1 MAITV
6 QIPGSMRRFTANL
19 DHVEVAEATTVGAV
33 LQSVVQQHPPLRN
46 TLFTSDGRLFAFVG
60 IFLNSQDIRH
70 LQKEATAVQSGDRVT
85 LLPAVAGG

>member
-1 MAITV
+1 MSITV

-19 DHVEVAEATTVGAV
+19 DHVDVADAATVGAA
-33 LQSVVQQHPPLRN
+33 LQGLVAQHPPLRS
-46 TLFTSDGRLFAFVG
+46 TLFTSDGQLFSFVG

-70 LQKEATAVQSGDRVT
+70 LQKEATTVQPGDRIT